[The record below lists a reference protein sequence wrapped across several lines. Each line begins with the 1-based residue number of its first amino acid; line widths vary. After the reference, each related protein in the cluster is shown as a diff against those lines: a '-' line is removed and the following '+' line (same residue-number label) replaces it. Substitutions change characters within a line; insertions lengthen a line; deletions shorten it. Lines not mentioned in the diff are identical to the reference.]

1 MNQEIFMNKAE
12 ASGIIALDLLD
23 YKPTTEIVELD
34 IRDFLFMG
42 MIVKEKEF
50 KESIA
55 RVDFS
60 VYNGKAVGITCSTDA
75 IIPPWVYMFLME
87 KLSPYTVYVDLNNA
101 ETILL
106 DLWKRRLIYADLKH
120 YKNQKVVVRAHSDH
134 HPALYLTAAELLTPM
149 VKSLMYG
156 EIGLPKVI
164 FKQKNKN
171 ESNYI

>member
-1 MNQEIFMNKAE
+1 MNQEIFINKAKT
-12 ASGIIALDLLD
+12 SGIIALDLLD

-34 IRDFLFMG
+34 IKDHLFMG

-50 KESIA
+50 KASIA
-55 RVDFS
+55 EVDFS
-60 VYNGKAVGITCSTDA
+60 IYNEKAVGIICSTEA
-75 IIPPWVYMFLME
+75 IIPPWAYMFLME
-87 KLSPYTVYVDLNNA
+87 KLSLYAAYVDLNNA

-120 YKNQKVVVRAHSDH
+120 FKNQKVVVRANADH
-134 HPALYLTAAELLTPM
+134 DPALYLLAAGLLKPL

-164 FKQKNKN
+164 FKT
-171 ESNYI
+171 

>member
-1 MNQEIFMNKAE
+1 METFINKAE

-34 IRDFLFMG
+34 IKDYLFMG

-55 RVDFS
+55 AIDFS
-60 VYNGKAVGITCSTDA
+60 VYNEKAVGIICSTDA

-87 KLSPYTVYVDLNNA
+87 KLSPYAVYVDLNNA
-101 ETILL
+101 EAVLL
-106 DLWKRRLIYADLKH
+106 DLWKRRLTYADLKH
-120 YKNQKVVVRAHSDH
+120 YKNQKVVVRARADH
-134 HPALYLTAAELLTPM
+134 DPSLYLLAAGLLKPL

-164 FKQKNKN
+164 FKT
-171 ESNYI
+171 